1 MNILTPNLRNIITR
15 NCGIVLT
22 KAHEPSA
29 TFHITERLKALNM
42 NIESY
47 STLLEGDV
55 KELSNLINSV
65 TINETYFFR
74 EESQF
79 DFLRNEFFP
88 KRKNL
93 PLKIWCAA
101 CSTGEEPLSI
111 YALAKNLGINAEI
124 HATDID
130 TQALE
135 KFRNGKYERNA
146 FRTDGTRYHDLVKN
160 LGSMSEDVL
169 TIEKK
174 HISSINIMRIN
185 LNNPDSIPFFA
196 EYFDMIFLRNVF
208 IYFPEE
214 VKQKILKSLWKFLK
228 PEGIIMFSMNEIA
241 SVNCPELFRKNQ
253 SANVYYLQKKSKE
266 KNTPPRL
273 AVDKTRAAV
282 RVPPENKPPTED
294 NQQLMI
300 QKCRKIMDF
309 IDSSDFKKAEELV
322 ENADFSLC
330 QLEFKFFFL
339 AMIEYQKKS
348 YEKAEKLFFKSRAL
362 NGEFWPAVVM
372 AGFTHKH
379 IGNFSKASTSFAE
392 AINILT
398 SYLKSGKVCYNFTI
412 DFDPA
417 YFIPLCQKNIEEIRS
432 GIGE

>member
-1 MNILTPNLRNIITR
+1 
-15 NCGIVLT
+15 
-22 KAHEPSA
+22 
-29 TFHITERLKALNM
+29 
-42 NIESY
+42 
-47 STLLEGDV
+47 
-55 KELSNLINSV
+55 
-65 TINETYFFR
+65 
-74 EESQF
+74 
-79 DFLRNEFFP
+79 
-88 KRKNL
+88 
-93 PLKIWCAA
+93 
-101 CSTGEEPLSI
+101 
-111 YALAKNLGINAEI
+111 
-124 HATDID
+124 
-130 TQALE
+130 
-135 KFRNGKYERNA
+135 
-146 FRTDGTRYHDLVKN
+146 
-160 LGSMSEDVL
+160 
-169 TIEKK
+169 
-174 HISSINIMRIN
+174 
-185 LNNPDSIPFFA
+185 
-196 EYFDMIFLRNVF
+196 MIFLRNVF
-208 IYFPEE
+208 IYFQEE

-241 SVNCPELFRKNQ
+241 SVNCPERFRKNQ

-372 AGFTHKH
+372 AGFTYKH
-379 IGNFSKASTSFAE
+379 
-392 AINILT
+392 L
-398 SYLKSGKVCYNFTI
+398 CYNFTI